1 MSALFKHSSPH
12 RLLLLFLVC
21 PCAFAQS
28 SGDAIELNLVGNRF
42 APLDYAELDEQQKV
56 MVQHILEGPR
66 SNVRGPFNTLLRSPE
81 MGDIAQELGAYI
93 RYESV
98 LPATLREMAIIMTAA
113 HWRAEYEWF
122 RHKEAAI
129 EAGLDTTIIDAI
141 AAHRRPA
148 RMQADE
154 TVLFDFC
161 DELLR
166 TQRVSDR
173 TFAAAI
179 DTFGERGVVDITG
192 TLGYYS
198 LISLIL
204 NVDEHP
210 LPDGGS
216 PQFGR

>member
-1 MSALFKHSSPH
+1 MSALIKRFVWH
-12 RLLLLFLVC
+12 RLMLLFLFC

-42 APLDYAELDEQQKV
+42 APLEYTDLDAQQRA

-66 SNVRGPFNTLLRSPE
+66 SNIRGPFNALLRSPV
-81 MGDIAQELGAYI
+81 MGDRAQELGAYI

-161 DELLR
+161 SELLD

-173 TFAAAI
+173 TFAAAVEA
-179 DTFGERGVVDITG
+179 FGERGVVDITG

-210 LPDGGS
+210 IPDGGS
-216 PQFGR
+216 PQFER